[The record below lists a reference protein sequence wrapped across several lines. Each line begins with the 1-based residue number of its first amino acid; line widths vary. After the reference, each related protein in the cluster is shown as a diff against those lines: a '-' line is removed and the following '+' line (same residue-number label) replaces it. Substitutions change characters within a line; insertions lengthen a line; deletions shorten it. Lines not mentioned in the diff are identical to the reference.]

1 MKKIITNQDVAF
13 VPKNNFGASQLS
25 RMNTHLKSIITLL
38 KKDVLLEF
46 RQQYTFFG
54 ILLYI
59 ASTTFVIYLTM
70 GQPDD
75 RIWNGLFWITLLFI
89 CINSV
94 AKSFLQEGRG
104 RMLYFYTLA
113 SPLHFIFSKLIYNSI
128 LMCLMS
134 GLSLLLFILL
144 LGNPLTHGL
153 LFFGICSLGAIS
165 LSLVFS
171 FLAAIASKAQ
181 QPSSIMAI
189 LGFPLIIPQ
198 LMLLMKI
205 ANIAF
210 SDVIQNGLPQ
220 LIGLLIGF
228 DILIIALSYILFPFL
243 WKE

>member
-1 MKKIITNQDVAF
+1 MRNKVIF
-13 VPKNNFGASQLS
+13 
-25 RMNTHLKSIITLL
+25 TLL
-38 KKDVLLEF
+38 KKDLLLEF

-70 GQPDD
+70 GQPEDHV
-75 RIWNGLFWITLLFI
+75 WNGLFWVTLLFI
-89 CINSV
+89 CINTV
-94 AKSFLQEGRG
+94 ARSFLQEGKG
-104 RMLYFYTLA
+104 RMLYFYTIT
-113 SPLHFIFSKLIYNSI
+113 SPVHFIFSKLIYNSL

-144 LGNPLTHGL
+144 LGNPLQHGL
-153 LFFGICSLGAIS
+153 LFFCISCIGGIS

-181 QPSSIMAI
+181 QPSAIMAI

-210 SDVIQNGLPQ
+210 SDVVQNGLPQ
-220 LIGLLIGF
+220 LVLMLIGF
-228 DILIIALSYILFPFL
+228 DVMIVALAYILFPFL

>member
-1 MKKIITNQDVAF
+1 MKSNLNVLF
-13 VPKNNFGASQLS
+13 
-25 RMNTHLKSIITLL
+25 TLL
-38 KKDVLLEF
+38 KKDLLLEF

-75 RIWNGLFWITLLFI
+75 QVWNGLYWITLLFI

-94 AKSFLQEGRG
+94 ARSFLQEGKG
-104 RMLYFYTLA
+104 RMLYFYSIA
-113 SPLHFIFSKLIYNSI
+113 SPTHFIFSKLIYNSL

-134 GLSLLLFILL
+134 GLSLLLFILF
-144 LGNPLTHGL
+144 LGNPLQHQL
-153 LFFGICSLGAIS
+153 LFFGLACLGGIS

-171 FLAAIASKAQ
+171 FLAAIAAKAQ
-181 QPSSIMAI
+181 QPSAIMAI

-198 LMLLMKI
+198 LILLMKI

-210 SDVIQNGLPQ
+210 ADIVQNGLPQ
-220 LIGLLIGF
+220 LIGMLIGF
-228 DILIIALSYILFPFL
+228 DIMIIALAYILFPFL
-243 WKE
+243 WKD

>member
-1 MKKIITNQDVAF
+1 MQSMRNKVIF
-13 VPKNNFGASQLS
+13 
-25 RMNTHLKSIITLL
+25 TLL
-38 KKDVLLEF
+38 KKDLLLEF

-70 GQPDD
+70 GQPEDHA
-75 RIWNGLFWITLLFI
+75 WNGLFWVTLLFI
-89 CINSV
+89 CINTV
-94 AKSFLQEGRG
+94 ARSFLQEGKG
-104 RMLYFYTLA
+104 RMLYFYTIA
-113 SPLHFIFSKLIYNSI
+113 SPVHFIFSKLIYNSL

-144 LGNPLTHGL
+144 LGNPLQHGI
-153 LFFGICSLGAIS
+153 LFFGISCLGGIS

-181 QPSSIMAI
+181 QPSAIMAI

-210 SDVIQNGLPQ
+210 SDVVQNGLFQ
-220 LIGLLIGF
+220 LVWMLIGF
-228 DILIIALSYILFPFL
+228 NIMIIALAYILFPFL

>member
-1 MKKIITNQDVAF
+1 MKSSLQI
-13 VPKNNFGASQLS
+13 LY
-25 RMNTHLKSIITLL
+25 TLL
-38 KKDVLLEF
+38 KKEMLLEF

-70 GQPDD
+70 GQPEDEV
-75 RIWNGLFWITLLFI
+75 WNGLFWVTLLFI

-94 AKSFLQEGRG
+94 ARSFLQEGKG
-104 RMLYFYTLA
+104 RMLYFYTVA
-113 SPLHFIFSKLIYNSI
+113 SPVQFIFSKLIYNSI

-134 GLSLLLFILL
+134 GLSLLLFTLL
-144 LGNPLTHGL
+144 LGNPLQHTL
-153 LFFGICSLGAIS
+153 LFFGLSCLGGIS

-181 QPSSIMAI
+181 QPSAIMAI

-210 SDVIQNGLPQ
+210 ADIVQNGLPQ
-220 LIGLLIGF
+220 LVLMLTGF
-228 DILIIALSYILFPFL
+228 DFMIILLAYILFPFL

>member
-1 MKKIITNQDVAF
+1 MKI
-13 VPKNNFGASQLS
+13 
-25 RMNTHLKSIITLL
+25 HLKSILTLL
-38 KKDVLLEF
+38 KKDMLLEF

-75 RIWNGLFWITLLFI
+75 EVWNGLFWITLLFI
-89 CINSV
+89 CINTV
-94 AKSFLQEGRG
+94 ARSFLQEGRG
-104 RMLYFYTLA
+104 RMLYFYTIA
-113 SPLHFIFSKLIYNSI
+113 SPIHFIFSKLIYNSL
-128 LMCLMS
+128 LMCFMS
-134 GLSLLLFILL
+134 GLSLLLFTLL
-144 LGNPLTHGL
+144 LGNPLEHSL
-153 LFFGICSLGAIS
+153 LFFGLSCLGGIS

-171 FLAAIASKAQ
+171 FLAALASKAQ
-181 QPSSIMAI
+181 QPSAIMAI

-210 SDVIQNGLPQ
+210 ADVVQNGLPE
-220 LIGLLIGF
+220 LVGLLCGF
-228 DILIIALSYILFPFL
+228 HIMIIVLSYILFPFL

>member
-1 MKKIITNQDVAF
+1 MKI
-13 VPKNNFGASQLS
+13 
-25 RMNTHLKSIITLL
+25 HLKSILTLL
-38 KKDVLLEF
+38 KKDMLLEF

-75 RIWNGLFWITLLFI
+75 EVWNGLFWITLLFI
-89 CINSV
+89 CINTV
-94 AKSFLQEGRG
+94 ARSFLQEGRG
-104 RMLYFYTLA
+104 RMLYFYTIA
-113 SPLHFIFSKLIYNSI
+113 SPIHFIFSKLIYNSL
-128 LMCLMS
+128 LMCFMS
-134 GLSLLLFILL
+134 GLSLLLFTLL
-144 LGNPLTHGL
+144 LGNPLEHSL
-153 LFFGICSLGAIS
+153 LFFGLSCLGGIS

-181 QPSSIMAI
+181 QPSAIMAI

-198 LMLLMKI
+198 LILLMKI

-210 SDVIQNGLPQ
+210 ADIVQNGLPE
-220 LIGLLIGF
+220 LVGLLCGF
-228 DILIIALSYILFPFL
+228 DIMIVALSYILFPFL

>member
-1 MKKIITNQDVAF
+1 MKI
-13 VPKNNFGASQLS
+13 
-25 RMNTHLKSIITLL
+25 HLKSILTLL
-38 KKDVLLEF
+38 KKDMLLEF

-75 RIWNGLFWITLLFI
+75 EVWNGLFWITLLFI
-89 CINSV
+89 CINTV
-94 AKSFLQEGRG
+94 ARSFLQEGRG
-104 RMLYFYTLA
+104 RMLYFYTIA
-113 SPLHFIFSKLIYNSI
+113 SPIHFIFSKLIYNSL
-128 LMCLMS
+128 LMCFMS
-134 GLSLLLFILL
+134 GLSLLLFNLL
-144 LGNPLTHGL
+144 LGNPLETSL
-153 LFFGICSLGAIS
+153 LFFGLSCLGGIS

-181 QPSSIMAI
+181 QPSAIMAI

-210 SDVIQNGLPQ
+210 ADVVQNGLPE
-220 LIGLLIGF
+220 LVGLLCGF
-228 DILIIALSYILFPFL
+228 DIMIIVLSYILFPFL

>member
-1 MKKIITNQDVAF
+1 MKI
-13 VPKNNFGASQLS
+13 
-25 RMNTHLKSIITLL
+25 HLKSILTLL
-38 KKDVLLEF
+38 KKDMLLEF

-75 RIWNGLFWITLLFI
+75 EVWNGLFWITLLFI

-94 AKSFLQEGRG
+94 ARSFLQEGRG
-104 RMLYFYTLA
+104 RMLYFYTIA
-113 SPLHFIFSKLIYNSI
+113 SPIHFIFSKLIYNSL
-128 LMCLMS
+128 LMCFMS
-134 GLSLLLFILL
+134 GLSLLLFTLL
-144 LGNPLTHGL
+144 LGNPLEHSL
-153 LFFGICSLGAIS
+153 LFFGLSCLGGIS

-181 QPSSIMAI
+181 QPSAIMAI

-198 LMLLMKI
+198 LILLMKI

-210 SDVIQNGLPQ
+210 ADIVQNGLPE
-220 LIGLLIGF
+220 LVGLLCGF
-228 DILIIALSYILFPFL
+228 DIMIVALSYILFPFL

>member
-1 MKKIITNQDVAF
+1 MRNKVIF
-13 VPKNNFGASQLS
+13 
-25 RMNTHLKSIITLL
+25 TLL
-38 KKDVLLEF
+38 KKDLLLEF

-70 GQPDD
+70 GQPEDHV
-75 RIWNGLFWITLLFI
+75 WNGLFWVTLLFI
-89 CINSV
+89 CINTV
-94 AKSFLQEGRG
+94 ARSFLQEGKG
-104 RMLYFYTLA
+104 RMLYFYTIT
-113 SPLHFIFSKLIYNSI
+113 SPVHFIFSKLIYNSL

-144 LGNPLTHGL
+144 LGNPLQHGL
-153 LFFGICSLGAIS
+153 LFFSISCIGGIS

-181 QPSSIMAI
+181 QPSAIMAI

-210 SDVIQNGLPQ
+210 SDVVQNGLPQ
-220 LIGLLIGF
+220 LVLMLTGF
-228 DILIIALSYILFPFL
+228 DVMIVALAYILFPFL